1 MELLRHSVGR
11 LILICCFYSGISL
24 AQEVPINWGPLE
36 AQPGFLLDVLPIR
49 SGDFYTI
56 RYTGGLLGSYKSTVH
71 NQLAFV
77 SQNRIKPLTENG
89 IGTIDGATYFAGK
102 LRVFVSDKSNG
113 VMSLFCQTNEDDGS
127 INSQLCISYS
137 DTKIGAKPNF
147 QFAQSQNGKFL
158 AIYYDIPG
166 RKENRD
172 VYGYVVFDSTF
183 TQIQQGEYMLPYDGN
198 MTTINEHHITNQGNY
213 LLVITEHKDKND
225 RFFGREWENFKALHV
240 YRIANDS
247 LTSFNVA
254 LQDKR
259 IDDILISSNENQQ
272 VVMTGL
278 YGEGNRLGL
287 QGVFTMNVDLE
298 KDSITGYQYAA
309 FNQEILQESRTE
321 QQMSRLER
329 RWEQRDESPQIYSY
343 KLRQIQ
349 SLSDGSQVGF
359 MEQYYERKYS
369 NYDTRTGITTVVY
382 YYYYMDIVAF
392 KLDKNG
398 AFLWGK
404 RIPKN
409 QVSMNDNGPFSS
421 FIACNNDQQAYVIFN
436 DNKRNYTEEGIFDS
450 TPNTLN
456 GLSLSNRKNVVAL
469 AKIDLTTGAIDRTA
483 FFSKKELSAIVIPK
497 QMQIDWKN
505 KELLMY
511 AINRNREKFGI
522 LSFK

>member
-1 MELLRHSVGR
+1 MELFRHSVGR

>member
-1 MELLRHSVGR
+1 MELFRYSIGR
-11 LILICCFYSGISL
+11 LIGFVLLVNGCVFG
-24 AQEVPINWGPLE
+24 QPIPVNWGPLE
-36 AQPGFLLDVLPIR
+36 SQPGQLLDILPIK
-49 SGDFYTI
+49 SGDFHTL
-56 RYTGGLLGSYKSTVH
+56 RYSGNVLGSYRSTLH
-71 NQLAFV
+71 NQLSFV
-77 SQNRIKPLTENG
+77 SQKRIKPITENG
-89 IGTIDGATYFAGK
+89 IGNLETGTYFAGK
-102 LRVFVSDKSNG
+102 LHVFISDKSNG
-113 VMSLFCQTNEDDGS
+113 TMSLYSQAIEDDELTV
-127 INSQLCISYS
+127 SQLRCSYQ
-137 DTKIGAKPNF
+137 DARIGARPNF
-147 QFAQSQNGKFL
+147 QIAQSQNGKFL
-158 AIYYDIPG
+158 AIFYDIPG
-166 RKENRD
+166 RKEQRD
-172 VYGYVVFDSTF
+172 MYGYVVFDSTF
-183 TQIQQGEYMLPYDGN
+183 TPIQSGSYLLPFDGN
-198 MTTINEHHITNQGNY
+198 MTTINEHHLTNQGKY
-213 LLVITEHKDKND
+213 LLVITEHKDRND

-247 LTSFNVA
+247 LSAFNVT

-278 YGEGNRLGL
+278 YGEGNR
-287 QGVFTMNVDLE
+287 QGIQGIFTMTLDLE
-298 KDSITGYQYAA
+298 MDSIMGYKYAA
-309 FNQEILQESRTE
+309 FNQEILKESRTE
-321 QQMSRLER
+321 QQMSRMER

-349 SLSDGSQVGF
+349 TLNDGSQVGF
-359 MEQYYERKYS
+359 MEQYYERKYT

-421 FIACNNDQQAYVIFN
+421 FIACNNDLQAYVIFN
-436 DNKRNYTEEGIFDS
+436 DNKRNYTDEGIFDS
-450 TPNTLN
+450 TPNSLY

-469 AKIDLTTGAIDRTA
+469 AKIDLTTGDIDRTA

-497 QMQIDWKN
+497 QMQIDWRN

>member
-1 MELLRHSVGR
+1 MELFRHSVGR

-436 DNKRNYTEEGIFDS
+436 DNKRNYDEDGIFDS
-450 TPNTLN
+450 TPNALN

-469 AKIDLTTGAIDRTA
+469 AKINLATGAIDRTA

>member
-369 NYDTRTGITTVVY
+369 NYDTRTGISTVVY